1 MKDALQAAPRKGS
14 RLSGIGIWTALIGIV
29 LAALSG
35 LGARAGFLSPFQSM
49 GAYALGSLLLLV
61 ALVTAGLG
69 LLRSRGTAGTAS
81 TPATWLALIAGLA
94 VTANNGLVMGQAGGA
109 PGIHDVTTDTSNP
122 PAFVAVLPLRQ
133 VDAQNPPDYAGPGSG
148 PEAAAAQK
156 QAFPD
161 IQPLF
166 FNQPANIVFAAARD
180 VVAEKGW
187 TLVDA
192 NEADGRIEATAETG
206 WVRFKDDVVIR
217 IQPGRDQTR
226 VDVRSKSRV
235 GRGDMG
241 ANARRVRDYLGSL
254 QARLSR

>member
-1 MKDALQAAPRKGS
+1 MKDALQAPPRKGS
-14 RLSGIGIWTALIGIV
+14 RLSRIGIWTALIGVV

-61 ALVTAGLG
+61 ALVTAGFG
-69 LLRSRGTAGTAS
+69 LLRSGGTAGSAS
-81 TPATWLALIAGLA
+81 APAAWLALLAGLA
-94 VTANNGLVMGQAGGA
+94 VTANNGMVMGQARGA
-109 PGIHDVTTDTSNP
+109 PGIHDITTDTDNP
-122 PAFVAVLPLRQ
+122 PAFVAVVPLREG
-133 VDAQNPPDYAGPGSG
+133 DAQNPPEYSG

-156 QAFPD
+156 QAYPD
-161 IQPLF
+161 LQPLL
-166 FNQPANIVFAAARD
+166 FNQPANVVFAAARE

-187 TLVDA
+187 ALVDA
-192 NEADGRIEATAETG
+192 SEAEGRIEATAETG

-241 ANARRVRDYLGSL
+241 ANARRVRDFLSSL
-254 QARLSR
+254 QARLAR

>member
-1 MKDALQAAPRKGS
+1 MKDALQSTPRKGS
-14 RLSGIGIWTALIGIV
+14 RLSGIGIWTALIGGILV
-29 LAALSG
+29 ALSG
-35 LGARAGFLSPFQSM
+35 LAARAGFLSPLQSM
-49 GAYALGSLLLLV
+49 GAYALGSLLLVV

-69 LLRSRGTAGTAS
+69 LLRSGGTAGTAS
-81 TPATWLALIAGLA
+81 APATWLALLVALA
-94 VTANNGLVMGQAGGA
+94 VTANNGMVMGQARGT
-109 PGIHDVTTDTSNP
+109 PGIHDITTDTDNP
-122 PAFVAVLPLRQ
+122 PAFVAVVPLRA
-133 VDAQNPPDYAGPGSG
+133 VDAQNPPEYSG

-161 IQPLF
+161 LQPLYVSR
-166 FNQPANIVFAAARD
+166 PANVVFAAARD
-180 VVAEKGW
+180 LVIENGW

-192 NEADGRIEATAETG
+192 NEAEGRIEATAETG

-241 ANARRVRDYLGSL
+241 TNASRVRDFLGSL
-254 QARLSR
+254 QANLAR